1 MTDVFKAIDVE
12 ELERASRI
20 DVQAE
25 SRNLMAQLEKASTD
39 AARIRQEAASEAEKI
54 KAQAYEIA
62 HKEGFEKGQKEG
74 FEKGLEQVNKLISQ
88 LEIITRDADECRRN
102 ILENAK
108 HDIVD
113 LSVKIAEKVVKA
125 TCAKQRDIAVRN
137 AEYALGLL
145 KEKSPAVI
153 RVNLADIE
161 VAREY
166 RSVLLNM
173 FDKVESIK
181 IAEDPAV
188 EQGGCIVESNAG
200 GVDANIQTQL
210 SSIRSSL
217 HEE

>member
-1 MTDVFKAIDVE
+1 MTDVFRAIDVE

-25 SRNLMAQLEKASTD
+25 SRNLMAQLEKASSD
-39 AARIRQEAASEAEKI
+39 AARIRQDAAAEAEKI
-54 KAQAYEIA
+54 KAQAYEEA
-62 HKEGFEKGQKEG
+62 RKEGFEKGQREG
-74 FEKGLEQVNKLISQ
+74 FEKGLAEVNKLISQ
-88 LEIITRDADECRRN
+88 LELITRDADECRRN

-113 LSVKIAEKVVKA
+113 LSVKIAEKVVKT

-145 KEKSPAVI
+145 KEKSPVVI
-153 RVNLADIE
+153 KVNLADMDI
-161 VAREY
+161 AREY
-166 RSVLLNM
+166 RSMLLNM

-181 IAEDPAV
+181 VAEDPAV
-188 EQGGCIVESNAG
+188 EQGGCIIESNSG
-200 GVDANIQTQL
+200 GVDARIQTQL
-210 SSIRSSL
+210 SSIRSNL